1 MLKRSTS
8 LWLSL
13 CLSSLAVT
21 VGLVTG
27 TSLRIPAMAET
38 AIAQVKNPCAS
49 RNPCASK
56 NPCAGKTENV
66 GGPLAEKLQGKP
78 VIVDVYATWCSAC
91 NNIAP
96 TLSQLK
102 KDYRGQVNF
111 VVFDVSDKRKARQS
125 EAKARELGLGK
136 FFEQNKSRTG
146 MITVIDPTTGD
157 ILTQHYNNA
166 NLADYTSVLNT
177 ALSR

>member
-27 TSLRIPAMAET
+27 TSIQTPVMAET

-49 RNPCASK
+49 PNSCVSK
-56 NPCAGKTENV
+56 IENV
-66 GGPLAEKLQGKP
+66 GNPLAQKLQGKP
-78 VIVDVYATWCSAC
+78 VIVDVYASWCSAC
-91 NNIAP
+91 QNIAP

-102 KDYRGQVNF
+102 KDYQGQVNF
-111 VVFDVSDKRKARQS
+111 IVLDVSDKSKARQA
-125 EAKARELGLGK
+125 EAMARELGLGK
-136 FFEQNKSRTG
+136 FFEMNKSRTG
-146 MITVIDPTTGD
+146 MVAIIDPATGN